1 MRKVPF
7 VKGEYYH
14 IYNRGVDKRNIF
26 GDQNDLNRFFQS
38 ILEFNTIDPIG
49 SIYENSFVK
58 DELGNETSK
67 SDDKLVNFI
76 AYCINP
82 NHFHFILEPR
92 TDGGLSE
99 FMKRVSGGYTK
110 YFNNKYE
117 RTGSL
122 FQGVFKS
129 VHVSSNEQLLHL
141 SAYVNLNNEVHQLG
155 NETSKLMK
163 SSMGEYLNETRTN
176 GMCEKDIVL
185 DQFRNSREYEKSA
198 RETVKEI
205 VNRRKEDKELI
216 NMIME

>member
-1 MRKVPF
+1 
-7 VKGEYYH
+7 
-14 IYNRGVDKRNIF
+14 
-26 GDQNDLNRFFQS
+26 
-38 ILEFNTIDPIG
+38 
-49 SIYENSFVK
+49 
-58 DELGNETSK
+58 
-67 SDDKLVNFI
+67 
-76 AYCINP
+76 
-82 NHFHFILEPR
+82 
-92 TDGGLSE
+92 
-99 FMKRVSGGYTK
+99 MKRVSGGYTK

-205 VNRRKEDKELI
+205 VHRRKEDKELI
-216 NMIME
+216 NMLME